1 MDGDSVLFFI
11 LFFFVYLKKKNAAQS
26 SRLQF
31 WGTVTDIFL
40 FLGIWHYV
48 HSIAIL
54 SRSISGPLLY
64 FFYPSLQ
71 FWGLLRL
78 FQSSR
83 RELQSPWN
91 FSDSFVF
98 PLPQWAKCSVEW
110 QGLFMTKVPS
120 MSICPQ
126 REAQLQGHALLWM
139 PDPTPISSNEHYVC
153 HCCLFWAIAAG
164 REAFCHPSHHHKPLL
179 THLPLL

>member
-1 MDGDSVLFFI
+1 MLHKAVDYSFGEQCLN
-11 LFFFVYLKKKNAAQS
+11 FFFCTWIFGVSTS
-26 SRLQF
+26 SS
-31 WGTVTDIFL
+31 
-40 FLGIWHYV
+40 
-48 HSIAIL
+48 HSIAI
-54 SRSISGPLLY
+54 ISPSNSEPLLY

-71 FWGLLRL
+71 FWSLLCL
-78 FQSSR
+78 FQSSW
-83 RELQSPWN
+83 RELQSLWN

-98 PLPQWAKCSVEW
+98 PLPQRAKCSVEW

-164 REAFCHPSHHHKPLL
+164 REAFCHPSHHYKLSL
-179 THLPLL
+179 TSFFSK